1 MLKEFT
7 CILCPN
13 GCDIQAD
20 LDDKNTIQSIN
31 GANCQGGISY
41 VRQEITDP
49 QRTISSSILV
59 KGGALPLVSVRLTKP
74 VPKNSIFHVMEQIKS
89 VTLTAPVRT
98 GDVILSNVLGLGS
111 DVIATKDV
119 EEI

>member
-13 GCDIQAD
+13 GCEIQAE
-20 LDDKNTIQSIN
+20 LDENNGVQSIN
-31 GANCQGGISY
+31 GANCQGGVTY
-41 VRQEITDP
+41 VRQELTNP
-49 QRTISSSILV
+49 QRTISSSVLV
-59 KGGALPLVSVRLTKP
+59 KGGALPLVSVRLSRP
-74 VPKNSIFHVMEQIKS
+74 VPKNSIFAVMEQIKS
-89 VTLTAPVRT
+89 VVLTAPVRT
-98 GDVILSNVLGLGS
+98 GDVVLSNVLDLGS